1 MSATEPKNVPAK
13 RWQVLYEM
21 PGGGTRSLKVRANTP
36 DGAEQTVAN
45 LGGTI
50 RETREVTE

>member
-1 MSATEPKNVPAK
+1 MSATDPKNVPAK